1 MIDGL
6 LVTPLKRVE
15 HPKGD
20 IYHAMKASSP
30 GYTGFG
36 EAYFSTIGRG
46 VIKGWKRHNRLSLN
60 LVVPVGRIRFVIH
73 DDRSSS
79 PSSGEFLELRV
90 GPENY
95 LRLTIPPRVWVAFQG
110 LHEWN
115 MLLNI
120 IAEEHDP
127 EESDNIDLD
136 QIPYAWG
143 TGNESLAATARPC
156 AE

>member
-6 LVTPLKRVE
+6 IVTPLKRVE

-30 GYTGFG
+30 GYAGFG
-36 EAYFSTIGRG
+36 EAYFSTIGQG
-46 VIKGWKRHNRLSLN
+46 DIKGWKRHNRLTLN
-60 LVVPVGRIRFVIH
+60 LVVPVGGIRFVIC
-73 DDRSSS
+73 DDRSPNTSC
-79 PSSGEFLELRV
+79 GEFFELSV

-95 LRLTIPPRVWVAFQG
+95 NRLTVPPGVWVAFQG
-110 LHEWN
+110 LHAWN

-120 IAEEHDP
+120 IAEEHDQA
-127 EESDNIDLD
+127 ESDNIELD
-136 QIPYAWG
+136 QIPYAWR
-143 TGNESLAATARPC
+143 TDNESLVATTGPY